1 MSEPTVAMPLA
12 ELVRIAAEADRQG
25 DLPRAAASHAYA
37 GAQEVENGRHDS
49 GLEHFDRAIAAYE
62 GSGQHDEALLMGYN
76 RAHTL
81 FLAERYHQSLDEY
94 QQIEDRARVAG
105 LDPHRVRAV
114 LGRWH
119 VQQALGD
126 TAAAE
131 ATLEQV
137 RVVAYEAQQL
147 PTAAWADYQLGH
159 VACGHHQYDRAIA
172 AYESARA
179 TYTTL
184 MIGEQVADC
193 DLGLCAAY
201 FYSGDHERALG
212 AVARARERYVM
223 LGAHDR
229 VAACDQNQ
237 AAILG
242 A

>member
-1 MSEPTVAMPLA
+1 MSEPTVDMSLA
-12 ELVRIAAEADRQG
+12 ELVRNAAEADRQG
-25 DLPRAAASHAYA
+25 DLPRAAAFHAWA
-37 GAQEVENGRHDS
+37 GAQQVEGGRHES
-49 GLEHFDRAIAAYE
+49 GLEHFDRAMAAYE
-62 GSGQHDEALLMGYN
+62 GSGQPEQALLMGYN

-81 FLAERYHQSLDEY
+81 FLAERYHQSLEEY
-94 QQIEDRARVAG
+94 RQTEERARAAG
-105 LDPHRVRAV
+105 FALHRFRSV
-114 LGRWH
+114 LGRWQ

-137 RVVAYEAQQL
+137 QGTAYEAEQL
-147 PTAAWADYQLGH
+147 PTAAWADYELGR
-159 VACGHHQYDRAIA
+159 VAIWHHQYDRAIA

-201 FYSGDHERALG
+201 FHCGDRERAL
-212 AVARARERYVM
+212 AALARARERYAM
-223 LGAHDR
+223 LGRNDR
-229 VAACDQNQ
+229 VATCDQNQ
-237 AAILG
+237 ATILG